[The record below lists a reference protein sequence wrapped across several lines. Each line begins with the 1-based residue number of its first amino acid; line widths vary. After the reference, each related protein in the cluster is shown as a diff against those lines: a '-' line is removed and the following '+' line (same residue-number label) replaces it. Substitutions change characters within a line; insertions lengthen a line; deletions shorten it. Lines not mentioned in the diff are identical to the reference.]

1 MLLRKEDNMARPNYI
16 HEWENMPRCYNPLD
30 CPFKA
35 EQGGRTLSFSLY
47 DNMTDYLQNFTF
59 TNIKY

>member
-1 MLLRKEDNMARPNYI
+1 MARPNYI